1 MEMFLLM
8 FFILLSAVLITY
20 SKEVYLYLSL
30 VLGSIITDIK
40 KKIDSIIG
48 RK

>member
-8 FFILLSAVLITY
+8 FFIIMSAILITY
-20 SKEVYLYLSL
+20 SKEVHFYLSL

-40 KKIDSIIG
+40 NKIKSILG